1 MKFSEDRI
9 RHISHLILDE
19 LKKKSSIEMTNEV
32 AVLNDIKRM
41 LFNYFKV
48 EDQVDDLV
56 RQKIRSYSRVISEGS
71 REWDVMYDKLFQ
83 EEMAKKGFV
92 S

>member
-9 RHISHLILDE
+9 RHISHLIFND
-19 LKKKSSIEMTNEV
+19 LKDKSLIGIKNEA

-48 EDQVDDLV
+48 EDEVDDFV
-56 RQKIRSYSRVISEGS
+56 RQKIRSYSRIIPEGS

-83 EEMAKKGFV
+83 EEMTKKGF
-92 S
+92 SN

>member
-9 RHISHLILDE
+9 RHISHLIFDD
-19 LKKKSSIEMTNEV
+19 LKKKSCIEMTNEA

-41 LFNYFKV
+41 LFNYFNV
-48 EDQVDDLV
+48 EDQVDDFV
-56 RQKIRSYSRVISEGS
+56 RQKIRSYSRIIAEGS

-83 EEMAKKGFV
+83 EEMTKKGF
-92 S
+92 ST

>member
-1 MKFSEDRI
+1 MMFSEDRI
-9 RHISHLILDE
+9 RHISHLIFND
-19 LKKKSSIEMTNEV
+19 LKEKALIEIINEA

-48 EDQVDDLV
+48 EDQVDDFV
-56 RQKIRSYSRVISEGS
+56 RQKIRSYSRIIPEGS

-83 EEMAKKGFV
+83 EEMTKRGFLN
-92 S
+92 